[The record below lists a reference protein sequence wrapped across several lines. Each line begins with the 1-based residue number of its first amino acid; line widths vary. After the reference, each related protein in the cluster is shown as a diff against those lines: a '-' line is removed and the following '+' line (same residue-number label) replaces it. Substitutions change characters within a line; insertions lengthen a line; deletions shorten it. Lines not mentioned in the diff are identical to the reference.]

1 MQLEI
6 HCVVE
11 QAQDLDLMNCRAYPK
26 QYEVP
31 ALTTTSSHVQCAK
44 PLTDLAT
51 FPCKPQ
57 YRLPRSNEQNYCAY
71 PAPFLGSFH

>member
-11 QAQDLDLMNCRAYPK
+11 QAQDLDLTNCRAYPK

-31 ALTTTSSHVQCAK
+31 ALTTTSSHVQCAN

-51 FPCKPQ
+51 FPCADD
-57 YRLPRSNEQNYCAY
+57 R
-71 PAPFLGSFH
+71 GSFK